1 MHKHN
6 TELSPSYITVMSDQ
20 YQKSC
25 RQKNLGKQ
33 IVSAGYIFKQMGESL
48 AKIDKRTVYCYM
60 FVSCCDVKTNN
71 NQSPTPPTNFCLII

>member
-1 MHKHN
+1 MITMHKHN

-33 IVSAGYIFKQMGESL
+33 IICKQMGESL
-48 AKIDKRTVYCYM
+48 AKIDKMYVC
-60 FVSCCDVKTNN
+60 K
-71 NQSPTPPTNFCLII
+71 LL

>member
-1 MHKHN
+1 MISKKKYYHTNHYHDNYMHKHN

-33 IVSAGYIFKQMGESL
+33 IICKQMGESL
-48 AKIDKRTVYCYM
+48 AKIDKM
-60 FVSCCDVKTNN
+60 
-71 NQSPTPPTNFCLII
+71 